1 MNRWYAYPHFS
12 NLDGRL
18 PFGRV
23 EEVEVLHL
31 GENGQAIVKYP
42 SGHVSPVGGPF
53 SLGRLFDSEAAAWQ
67 YCFDALAAEAAK
79 LAAAAVECGKKAAV
93 EVAA

>member
-42 SGHVSPVGGPF
+42 SGHVSPVGGPL
-53 SLGRLFDSEAAAWQ
+53 SLGRMFDSEAAAWQ
-67 YCFDALAAEAAK
+67 YCAEALRAEAAK
-79 LAAAAVECGKKAAV
+79 LDAAAAECAAKSQV